1 MVSERVNHIFVVRR
15 HDAPTA
21 LRGSAFFMVSLR
33 HAAASVIL
41 STAALAA
48 VPGAMATSQSA
59 LSRPAV
65 ATDSA
70 VYVERNAPGAA
81 RRLEP
86 ARTLSRGDRIVTVV
100 TWYRMGGQGGFVITN
115 PLPARLAYQESAQD
129 NQEVSV
135 DGGRTWG
142 RLDAIHIGSRMATP
156 EDVTHVRWR
165 IPATMA
171 AQGRG
176 QIAYAGIVR

>member
-1 MVSERVNHIFVVRR
+1 MKWFRN
-15 HDAPTA
+15 AGGLA
-21 LRGSAFFMVSLR
+21 LVP
-33 HAAASVIL
+33 
-41 STAALAA
+41 AALIAT
-48 VPGAMATSQSA
+48 GAQATSQ
-59 LSRPAV
+59 PAV

-70 VYVERNAPGAA
+70 VYVERVSAGAG

-115 PLPARLAYQESAQD
+115 PLPQRLAYQESAQD

-135 DGGRTWG
+135 DGGRSWG
-142 RLDAIHIGSRMATP
+142 RLETMRVGNRMATP

-176 QIAYAGIVR
+176 QIAYSGIVR